1 MCKPRATFYLLW
13 QAGPHGLVFYG
24 KGLTCLPRWFVL
36 ANTGCVGSL
45 RSDIFLQIRFIIFQD
60 CPTKQAAFSPEQL
73 APYNQLLIQPTL
85 LFQSVILHKMLKLGF
100 WNFKL
105 IFLDAVFIGCNIFLL
120 WFWLSVWID
129 ICILTLWCLVVTK
142 RSHILKQTCSWK
154 LQVCLSMYD
163 LSVTTRH

>member
-1 MCKPRATFYLLW
+1 MVHFWHVYYCHVYIFSVRFLNMCKRRATFYLLW
-13 QAGPHGLVFYG
+13 QAGPHGLAFYG

-73 APYNQLLIQPTL
+73 APSNQLLIQPTL

-105 IFLDAVFIGCNIFLL
+105 IFLDAVFIGCNIFFFSGFCYLFEL
-120 WFWLSVWID
+120 IFAS
-129 ICILTLWCLVVTK
+129 
-142 RSHILKQTCSWK
+142 
-154 LQVCLSMYD
+154 
-163 LSVTTRH
+163 